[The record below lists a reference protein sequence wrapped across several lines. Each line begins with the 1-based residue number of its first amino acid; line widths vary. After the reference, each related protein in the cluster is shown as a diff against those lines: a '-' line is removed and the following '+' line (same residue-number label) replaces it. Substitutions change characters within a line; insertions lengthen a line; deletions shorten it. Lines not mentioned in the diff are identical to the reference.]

1 MACKCNNKPLVKFAR
16 MTEDAVIPKYAKEG
30 DAGMDLYALTGQ
42 VIPGNARG
50 VLIRTGLK
58 VWLPEEYE
66 LQVRDRS
73 GMCVKTAIRI
83 ANAPGTVD
91 EGYMGEICIIVDNLS
106 NKDFIIDAD
115 NRRIAQAAIN
125 HVPRVQITE
134 VSEEE
139 IDARETDRGTG
150 GFGHS
155 GRN

>member
-1 MACKCNNKPLVKFAR
+1 MTCKCNNKPLVRFAR

-42 VIPGNARG
+42 IIPGNARG

-73 GMCVKTAIRI
+73 GMCVKTTVRV

-91 EGYMGEICIIVDNLS
+91 EGYKGEVCIIMDNLS
-106 NKDFIIDAD
+106 NQDFVIDAD
-115 NRRIAQAAIN
+115 NRRIAQAVIN
-125 HVPRVQITE
+125 HVPRVEIE
-134 VSEEE
+134 VVPEET